1 MGFGLY
7 DLIVERSDG
16 MTSEKIHI
24 DPYERNWIRISIGL
38 LIGFA
43 IAISVASF
51 AFGFQVPTVEQRV
64 DPRTVATDPNSPWSE
79 PGLRELA
86 PGKYEAY
93 ILSQTW
99 SFLPREITVPKGST
113 VTFYITSKD
122 VQHGFKLQ
130 DTNLN
135 VQIVPGQVSKLT
147 ITFDTPG
154 RYDYICSEYCGAAHA
169 AMFGTLIVEP

>member
-1 MGFGLY
+1 
-7 DLIVERSDG
+7 
-16 MTSEKIHI
+16 MTTKQSMHI
-24 DPYERNWIRISIGL
+24 DPYERNWIRISIIL

-43 IAISVASF
+43 IAISVAAF
-51 AFGFQVPTVEQRV
+51 AFGFQVPSPEQRV
-64 DPRTVATDPNSPWSE
+64 DPRTVATDPNSPWSD

-93 ILSQTW
+93 VLAQTW
-99 SFLPREITVPKGST
+99 SYLPREMTIPVGSE

-135 VQIVPGQVSKLT
+135 VQIVPGQVSKMT
-147 ITFDTPG
+147 ITFDQPG
-154 RYDYICSEYCGAAHA
+154 RYNYICSEYCGAAHA
-169 AMFGTLIVEP
+169 AMFGAVIVEP

>member
-1 MGFGLY
+1 
-7 DLIVERSDG
+7 
-16 MTSEKIHI
+16 MTSEKMHI
-24 DPYERNWIRISIGL
+24 DPYEKNWIRISIAL
-38 LIGFA
+38 LVGFS
-43 IAISVASF
+43 IAIGVASF
-51 AFGFQVPTVEQRV
+51 AFGFQVPSPEQRV

-93 ILSQTW
+93 VLSQTW
-99 SFLPREITVPKGST
+99 QFVPREMTVPVGST

>member
-1 MGFGLY
+1 
-7 DLIVERSDG
+7 
-16 MTSEKIHI
+16 MTSENMHI
-24 DPYERNWIRISIGL
+24 DPYERNWMRISIGL

-43 IAISVASF
+43 IAISVAGF
-51 AFGFQVPTVEQRV
+51 AFGFQVPSPEARV

-93 ILSQTW
+93 ILAQTW
-99 SFLPREITVPKGST
+99 QFLPREIAVPAGST

-130 DTNLN
+130 NTNLN
-135 VQIVPGQVSKLT
+135 VQVVPGQVSKLT